1 MNPGLAG
8 ATAAIAD
15 LVTDST
21 RDGPSDATLTMA
33 QRAVADTIAVTLAAQ
48 DTGTVRALARAQR
61 GRIPA
66 GDASVLTPGVLA
78 SGERTQAVQAA
89 LINGTAAHALDYDD
103 VADSIKGHP
112 SAVLVPTVL
121 AVAEEVGA
129 SGAAALEALAIGFQV
144 ECALADGLGIEGH
157 YSRGWHSTAVLGVL
171 AAASAAS
178 RLMGVDHRAARCAL
192 GIAASMAA
200 GSRRNFGTMTK
211 PLHAGLAASNG
222 ILAARLAGSGFT
234 ADAEQ
239 LESPLGFLELYSG
252 GEPFDSQRFHSTLTG
267 ESALALRGLNVKR
280 YPSCYDTSRTAE
292 AALWLAP
299 RIEPAQIAEVLITVE
314 PGGLRPL
321 IHHRPQAGLEGKFSL
336 EFVAAAALLD
346 ARIDLSTFTDES
358 VRRPAVRSLMTKIKL
373 DEQAV
378 PPIGSPRWQQSYS
391 AIRVLD
397 RHGVWLERR
406 QDVPHGHANA
416 PLSESELFEKFAD
429 CVAHSSCGQPARSL
443 FDRLRSLR
451 DCPSVLSLD
460 LASLMDESSVAADS
474 ARPDGQDSVAAT
486 LLT

>member
-1 MNPGLAG
+1 
-8 ATAAIAD
+8 
-15 LVTDST
+15 
-21 RDGPSDATLTMA
+21 MA

-48 DTGTVRALARAQR
+48 DTETVRALARAQR

-66 GDASVLTPGVLA
+66 GDSSVLTPGVLA
-78 SGERTQAVQAA
+78 AGERAQAAQAA

-121 AVAEEVGA
+121 AVAEEVDA
-129 SGAAALEALAIGFQV
+129 SGVAALEALALGFQV

-157 YSRGWHSTAVLGVL
+157 YSRGWHPTAVLGVL

-178 RLMGVDHRAARCAL
+178 RLMGADHAAARCAL

-200 GSRRNFGTMTK
+200 GSRQNFGTMTK

-222 ILAARLAGSGFT
+222 ILAAQLAGSGFT
-234 ADAEQ
+234 ADADQ

-252 GEPFDSQRFHSTLTG
+252 GESFDPQRFHATLMG
-267 ESALALRGLNVKR
+267 ESVLALRGLNVKR

-299 RIEPAQIAEVLITVE
+299 RIDAAQIAEVLITVE

-321 IHHRPQAGLEGKFSL
+321 IHHRPQTGLEGKFSL

-346 ARIDLSTFTDES
+346 GRVGLSTFTDES
-358 VRRPAVRSLMTKIKL
+358 VRRPAVRTLMTKIKL

-378 PPIGSPRWQQSYS
+378 PPTGSRQWQQSYS
-391 AIRVLD
+391 VIRVSD
-397 RHGVWLERR
+397 RHGAWLERR
-406 QDVPHGHANA
+406 HDVPRGHAEA
-416 PLSESELFEKFAD
+416 PLSENELFEKFAD
-429 CVAHSSCGQPARSL
+429 CIAHSSCVQPARSV
-443 FDRLRSLR
+443 FDRLRNLR
-451 DCPSVLSLD
+451 DYPSVLSLG
-460 LASLMDESSVAADS
+460 LASLVDETSVAT
-474 ARPDGQDSVAAT
+474 DSVSPSGHDAT
-486 LLT
+486 ATTRLD

>member
-1 MNPGLAG
+1 VNAGLAG

-15 LVTDST
+15 LVTGSR
-21 RDGPSDATLTMA
+21 RDALSDATLTMA
-33 QRAVADTIAVTLAAQ
+33 QRAVADTIAVTLAAR

-66 GDASVLTPGVLA
+66 GHSSVLIPGVLA
-78 SGERTQAVQAA
+78 SGGRAQATQAA

-121 AVAEEVGA
+121 AVAEEVDA

-178 RLMGVDHRAARCAL
+178 RLMGADHATARCAL

-200 GSRRNFGTMTK
+200 GSRQNFGTMTK

-222 ILAARLAGSGFT
+222 VLAAQLAGSGFT
-234 ADAEQ
+234 ADAQQ
-239 LESPLGFLELYSG
+239 LESPLGFLQLYSG
-252 GEPFDSQRFHSTLTG
+252 GEPFDPQRFHATLTG

-292 AALWLAP
+292 AAIWLAP
-299 RIEPAQIAEVLITVE
+299 RIDAAQIAEVLITVE

-321 IHHRPQAGLEGKFSL
+321 IHHWPQTGLEGKFSL

-346 ARIDLSTFTDES
+346 GRIGLSTFTDAS
-358 VRRPAVRSLMTKIKL
+358 VQRPAVRALVTKIKL

-378 PPIGSPRWQQSYS
+378 PPTGSPRWQQSYS
-391 AIRVLD
+391 VIRVTD
-397 RHGVWLERR
+397 RHGTWLERR
-406 QDVPHGHANA
+406 QDVPHGHAEA

-429 CVAHSSCGQPARSL
+429 CIAHSSCTQPTRSL
-443 FDRLRSLR
+443 FDRLRGLR

-460 LASLMDESSVAADS
+460 LASLVDEPTMTAVFAPPSGHDA
-474 ARPDGQDSVAAT
+474 AAT
-486 LLT
+486 TLHS